1 MRHIKTFGLAMV
13 TMFALAAV
21 ASSSASA
28 ACGGNPLP
36 CFHGPYPIHFT
47 ALQLG
52 EGELITI
59 GGRDIK
65 CKHGSALGFVNGPKD
80 VLVGGGAASGGIVYK
95 GCKSTKF
102 GAGECQSGATKG
114 EIVTLPLLGL
124 LGYINK
130 TSREVGLLF
139 ETDGGGTH
147 FASFECEAFI
157 KEKVTVTGSVI
168 CKLSPVNTPTPTKDY
183 HLLCKQTNGI
193 QEPLSFE
200 GQGKMSLTTQGSGLE
215 NFTEQS
221 GVTALSDILTLTL
234 SLLLA

>member
-1 MRHIKTFGLAMV
+1 MSRIRGAVLVVCMLVVSSIAAAS
-13 TMFALAAV
+13 ALAA
-21 ASSSASA
+21 
-28 ACGGNPLP
+28 LP
-36 CFHGPYPIHFT
+36 EFEGPFPIHFT

-65 CKHGSALGFVNGPKD
+65 CKHGSVLGFVNGPKD
-80 VLVGGGAASGGIVYK
+80 VLVGGSSGSSGIIYT

-130 TSREVGLLF
+130 TAHEVGLLF

-157 KEKVTVTGSVI
+157 KEKVKVTGSVI
-168 CKLSPVNTPTPTKDY
+168 CKLSPVNTVTKDY

-200 GQGKMSLTTQGSGLE
+200 GGPKDFLTTQGSGLE

-221 GVTALSDILTLTL
+221 GVTALSDVLTLTL
-234 SLLLA
+234 TLILA